1 MELDSAPGSNVTTNW
16 GGNYTYRANLVHR
29 PSSLDELS
37 EIVVRAER
45 VRVLGTRHSFSDIAD
60 APELITLD
68 GLPDETTVDGATL
81 TVPAALTY
89 SQLADRLREEGL
101 ALRNLASLP
110 HISVG
115 GAIATATHGSGNR
128 NGNLATQVAALE
140 LMTSRGEFTTLS
152 RGDPDFD
159 GVVVG
164 LGSLGVV
171 TRVTLDVEPTY
182 EVRQW
187 VFEHLSW
194 DTLFEEF
201 DAITAAA
208 DSVSV
213 FTLWS
218 DDVDQIWLKSRTE
231 IEGELLGVVAAT
243 VDRHPIP
250 GADPV
255 NATPQLGRAGLWS
268 DRLPHF
274 RSGFMPSTGD
284 EIQSEYLV
292 DRQHGPDAIEA
303 TLRLGDRIRPLL
315 YIAEIRTIA
324 ADDLW
329 LSPQYGR
336 DTVAI
341 HFTWK
346 REQEAVEHAL
356 AEVERA
362 LAPFAPRPHWGKLF
376 LADAAKIAPLYERLP
391 DFVALLGRL
400 DPRGAFRNAWLEQ
413 HLLG

>member
-1 MELDSAPGSNVTTNW
+1 MTTNW
-16 GGNYTYRANLVHR
+16 GGNYTYRANVVHR

-37 EIVVRAER
+37 ELVVRANR
-45 VRVLGTRHSFSDIAD
+45 VRVLGTQHSFSDIAD

-68 GLPDETTVDGATL
+68 GLPVETSVDGTTV

-89 SQLADRLREEGL
+89 SQLADALREEGL

-110 HISVG
+110 HISIG
-115 GAIATATHGSGNR
+115 GAIATGTHGSGNR
-128 NGNLATQVAALE
+128 NGNLATQVAAVE
-140 LMTSRGEFTTLS
+140 LMTSRGELTTVS
-152 RGDPDFD
+152 RGDPDFG

-164 LGSLGVV
+164 LGSLGAV
-171 TRVTLDVEPTY
+171 TRVTLDVEPAY
-182 EVRQW
+182 DVRQR

-194 DTLFEEF
+194 NTLFEQF

-218 DDVDQIWLKSRTE
+218 DDIEQVWLKSR
-231 IEGELLGVVAAT
+231 GALAAELFGATAAT
-243 VDRHPIP
+243 ADRHPIA

-255 NATPQLGRAGLWS
+255 NATPQLGQPGLWS

-274 RSGFMPSTGD
+274 RSGFMPSAGD

-292 DRQHGPDAIEA
+292 DRRHGPAAVEAI
-303 TLRLGDRIRPLL
+303 LRLGDQVRPLL
-315 YIAEIRTIA
+315 HISEIRTIA

-329 LSPQYGR
+329 LSPEQGR
-336 DTVAI
+336 DTVGI

-346 REQEAVEHAL
+346 REPEAVERAL
-356 AEVERA
+356 VTVERA
-362 LAPFAPRPHWGKLF
+362 LAPFAARPHWGKFF
-376 LADAAKIAPLYERLP
+376 LAGAASVAPLYERLP
-391 DFVALLGRL
+391 DFVALLDRL
-400 DPRGAFRNAWLEQ
+400 DPRGAFRNEWLER
-413 HLLG
+413 HVLR

>member
-1 MELDSAPGSNVTTNW
+1 VTTNW
-16 GGNYTYRANLVHR
+16 GGNYTYRANVVHR

-45 VRVLGTRHSFSDIAD
+45 VRVLGTQHSFSDIAD

-68 GLPDETTVDGATL
+68 GLPGETTFEGATV

-115 GAIATATHGSGNR
+115 GAIATATHGSGNL

-140 LMTSRGEFTTLS
+140 LMTSRGELTTLS
-152 RGDPDFD
+152 RGAPDFD

-164 LGSLGVV
+164 LGSLGAV
-171 TRVTLDVEPTY
+171 TRVTLDVEPAY
-182 EVRQW
+182 DMHQR

-194 DTLFEEF
+194 DMLFEQF

-218 DDVDQIWLKSRTE
+218 DDVDQIWLKNRAE
-231 IEGELLGVVAAT
+231 IEGELFGAAAAT
-243 VDRHPIP
+243 ADRHPIP

-255 NATPQLGRAGLWS
+255 NATPQLGQPGLWS

-274 RSGFMPSTGD
+274 RSGFMPSAGD
-284 EIQSEYLV
+284 EIQSEYLI
-292 DRQHGPDAIEA
+292 DRRHGPAAIEA
-303 TLRLGDRIRPLL
+303 ILRFGDRIRPLL

-324 ADDLW
+324 ADELW
-329 LSPQYGR
+329 LSPQHGR
-336 DTVAI
+336 DTVGI

-346 REQEAVEHAL
+346 REQESVERAL

-362 LAPFAPRPHWGKLF
+362 LEPFAPRPHWGKLF

-400 DPRGAFRNAWLEQ
+400 DPRGAFRNAWLER

>member
-1 MELDSAPGSNVTTNW
+1 VTTNW
-16 GGNYTYRANLVHR
+16 GGNYAYRANVVHR

-45 VRVLGTRHSFSDIAD
+45 VRVLGTQHSFSDIAD

-68 GLPDETTVDGATL
+68 GLPGETTFDGATV

-140 LMTSRGEFTTLS
+140 LMTSRGELTTFA
-152 RGDPDFD
+152 RGDRDFD
-159 GVVVG
+159 GVAVG
-164 LGSLGVV
+164 LGSLGAV
-171 TRVTLDVEPTY
+171 TRATLDVEPAY
-182 EVRQW
+182 EVRQR

-194 DTLFEEF
+194 DVLFEQF
-201 DAITAAA
+201 DAVTAAA

-213 FTLWS
+213 FTVWS
-218 DDVDQIWLKSRTE
+218 DDVDQIWLKSR
-231 IEGELLGVVAAT
+231 GELADELFDATAAT
-243 VDRHPIP
+243 TDRHPIA

-255 NATPQLGRAGLWS
+255 NATPQLGQPGLWS
-268 DRLPHF
+268 ERLPHF
-274 RSGFMPSTGD
+274 RSGFMPSAGD
-284 EIQSEYLV
+284 EIQSEYLI
-292 DRQHGPDAIEA
+292 DRQHGPAAVEAI
-303 TLRLGDRIRPLL
+303 LRIGDQVRPLL
-315 YIAEIRTIA
+315 HVSEIRTIA

-329 LSPQYGR
+329 LSPEYRR
-336 DTVAI
+336 DAVGI

-346 REQEAVEHAL
+346 REPDA
-356 AEVERA
+356 VERA
-362 LAPFAPRPHWGKLF
+362 LVAVERALEPFAPRPHWGKLF
-376 LADAAKIAPLYERLP
+376 LSAPRYERLP
-391 DFVALLGRL
+391 DFVALLDRL
-400 DPRGAFRNAWLEQ
+400 DPRGAFRNDWLER
-413 HLLG
+413 HVLR

>member
-1 MELDSAPGSNVTTNW
+1 VTTNW
-16 GGNYTYRANLVHR
+16 GGNYTYRAEVVHR

-45 VRVLGTRHSFSDIAD
+45 VRVLGTQHSFNDIAD

-68 GLPDETTVDGATL
+68 GLPSETTVDGATV

-89 SQLADRLREEGL
+89 SQLADRLRGEGL

-140 LMTSRGEFTTLS
+140 LMTSRGELTTLS
-152 RGDPDFD
+152 RGEPDFD
-159 GVVVG
+159 GAVVG
-164 LGSLGVV
+164 LGSLGAV
-171 TRVTLDVEPTY
+171 TRVTLDVEPAY
-182 EVRQW
+182 EMRQR

-194 DTLFEEF
+194 DMLFEQF

-218 DDVDQIWLKSRTE
+218 GDVDQIWLKSRAG
-231 IEGELLGVVAAT
+231 IADELFDATAAT
-243 VDRHPIP
+243 VNRHPIP

-255 NATPQLGRAGLWS
+255 NATQQLAQPGLWS
-268 DRLPHF
+268 ERLPHF
-274 RSGFMPSTGD
+274 RSGFMPSAGD
-284 EIQSEYLV
+284 EIQSEYLI
-292 DRQHGPDAIEA
+292 DRRHGPAAIEA
-303 TLRLGDRIRPLL
+303 ILRIGDRIRPLL
-315 YIAEIRTIA
+315 YISEIRTIA

-329 LSPQYGR
+329 LSPEYGR
-336 DTVAI
+336 DTVGI

-346 REQEAVEHAL
+346 RDQDAVERAL
-356 AEVERA
+356 IEVERA
-362 LAPFAPRPHWGKLF
+362 LEPFAPRPHWGKLF
-376 LADAAKIAPLYERLP
+376 LSAPRYERLP
-391 DFVALLGRL
+391 DFVALLGRF
-400 DPRGAFRNAWLEQ
+400 DPRGAFRNDWLER
-413 HLLG
+413 HVLP